1 MAALT
6 LRQDG
11 RTHVEDHS
19 NPGFRAVFPR
29 CTGDVGGRHPMVDH
43 ALGISATLFS
53 RRSDTFGWLAFIVA
67 GVPGVLDSFA
77 RFALQGLG
85 TPAPI
90 APPRNLVV
98 SGLYRYVRNPIY
110 VAVVAV
116 ILGQAVL

>member
-1 MAALT
+1 MRKSGRPDLRLPVIAALT

-11 RTHVEDHS
+11 GRMSKITAILGSALFFVVAPLMLGGVIPWSMTHWEFQPPFLATEATRLAGV
-19 NPGFRAVFPR
+19 
-29 CTGDVGGRHPMVDH
+29 
-43 ALGISATLFS
+43 ALI
-53 RRSDTFGWLAFIVA
+53 IA

-98 SGLYRYVRNPIY
+98 S
-110 VAVVAV
+110 
-116 ILGQAVL
+116 